1 MANSHSRLSEEIRL
15 EGHIIDSL
23 ILPRV
28 MDVIMDAGGNFDV
41 LEVDVGTHKHAVSL
55 ARMKVLADTQE
66 QMDHI
71 ITALQELGAQLVN
84 SDDAAVAPAPT
95 DGALPDA
102 FYSTTNLPTEVR
114 LGGRWQSV
122 EGTEMDL
129 VVVVAPDQGRAHNV
143 PISEVKQGDLVVV
156 GHSGIRVLPPQRQR
170 EQEVFSFMRNEVSSE
185 RPNKLAIAQIART
198 MRQVR
203 EAGQR
208 ICFVIGPAIIHSG
221 AGPYMERL

>member
-84 SDDAAVAPAPT
+84 SDDAHVTPAPT

-102 FYSTTNLPTEVR
+102 FYSTTKYSDCYKSQE
-114 LGGRWQSV
+114 
-122 EGTEMDL
+122 EGQD
-129 VVVVAPDQGRAHNV
+129 
-143 PISEVKQGDLVVV
+143 
-156 GHSGIRVLPPQRQR
+156 VL
-170 EQEVFSFMRNEVSSE
+170 FH
-185 RPNKLAIAQIART
+185 
-198 MRQVR
+198 
-203 EAGQR
+203 
-208 ICFVIGPAIIHSG
+208 CFLIF
-221 AGPYMERL
+221 RC

>member
-1 MANSHSRLSEEIRL
+1 MANSQSRLSEEIKL

-41 LEVDVGTHKHAVSL
+41 LEVDVGTHKHAISL
-55 ARMKVLADTQE
+55 ARMKVFADTQE

-84 SDDAAVAPAPT
+84 SDDAAAAPAPS

-114 LGGRWQSV
+114 LNGRWQQV
-122 EGTEMDL
+122 EGTEL
-129 VVVVAPDQGRAHNV
+129 
-143 PISEVKQGDLVVV
+143 SL
-156 GHSGIRVLPPQRQR
+156 
-170 EQEVFSFMRNEVSSE
+170 
-185 RPNKLAIAQIART
+185 
-198 MRQVR
+198 
-203 EAGQR
+203 
-208 ICFVIGPAIIHSG
+208 IHI
-221 AGPYMERL
+221 